1 MDLKE
6 AIKGAR
12 NSKRNFKQTFDIIIS
27 LKNIDL
33 KRPEN
38 RIKLD
43 VSLPKGTGKPVKSA
57 LIVDALLPLTK
68 ELENVIVITKDDLE
82 KLNKKQVKKIASDVS
97 FFIAEAPLMPLVGKQ
112 LGQVLAPKGM
122 MPKPLPPTL
131 KDLKTP
137 IEKFSRDVKVN
148 VKTSPVVQAPIGT
161 EDMSDDDVYAN
172 AKAIIS
178 AVSTAL
184 PRGRDQMRS
193 MMIKTSMG
201 KPVKVSS
208 W

>member
-43 VSLPKGTGKPVKSA
+43 VGLPKGTGKPVKSA

-68 ELENVIVITKDDLE
+68 ELENSVVITKDDLE

-97 FFIAEAPLMPLVGKQ
+97 FFIAEAPLMPLVGKYF
-112 LGQVLAPKGM
+112 GQVLAPKGM
-122 MPKPLPPTL
+122 MPKPLPPTI
-131 KDLKTP
+131 KDLKAP
-137 IEKFSRDVKVN
+137 IEKFSKDVKIN

-161 EDMSDDDVYAN
+161 EEMSDDDIYTN
-172 AKAIIS
+172 AKAVIN
-178 AVSTAL
+178 AVSAAL
-184 PRGRDQMRS
+184 PRGRDQIRA
-193 MMIKTSMG
+193 MMVKTSMG
-201 KPVKVSS
+201 KPVKVSA